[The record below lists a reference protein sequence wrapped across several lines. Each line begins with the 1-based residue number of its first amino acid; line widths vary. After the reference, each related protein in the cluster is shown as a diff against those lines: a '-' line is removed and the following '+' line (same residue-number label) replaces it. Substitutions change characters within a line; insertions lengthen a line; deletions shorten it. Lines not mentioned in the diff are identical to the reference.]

1 MSYFSCVGLVVRVL
15 SGRRDRVELVDE
27 QPVAIDGVH
36 GGAVRPD
43 GLPRFRL
50 EDNFDYILQ
59 RDGDRGFCR

>member
-1 MSYFSCVGLVVRVL
+1 MGLVVRVL

-36 GGAVRPD
+36 SGAMRPD

-50 EDNFDYILQ
+50 EDSLDLFLQ
-59 RDGDRGFCR
+59 RHGDRGIIER